1 MRHELTRNPNL
12 RPPKSWRFNQS
23 LPQRLNGSLT
33 PRFASTTPTPPPPP
47 PVEVQS
53 ENVPPPQT
61 ATPAEGEFIPAS
73 LDEVM
78 SSIPPP
84 VYEHL
89 GFLKEMGLDYGWG
102 TTAFVETVL
111 EHVYI
116 YLGTP
121 WWASIGITV
130 LLIRAILFKSFID
143 AADISARR
151 QIIKPLE
158 DPISA
163 RMKAAQGTRDKL
175 AMQDAWKERRVL
187 YKNAGIVGWKT
198 FVPLMQLPLGFGVF
212 RLIRGMASL
221 PVPGFDNGGFLWVY
235 DLTVSDPYYILPLVT
250 SWAYYYAFKVPSL
263 AFH

>member
-1 MRHELTRNPNL
+1 MRHEIARNPII
-12 RPPKSWRFNQS
+12 RPPKPWRLSQS
-23 LPQRLNGSLT
+23 PLQRFSGSSVL
-33 PRFASTTPTPPPPP
+33 RFASTTPTPPPPA
-47 PVEVQS
+47 EVQS
-53 ENVPPPQT
+53 DHVPPPET

-102 TTAFVETVL
+102 TTALVQTVL

-143 AADISARR
+143 ATDMSARR

-158 DPISA
+158 DPINA
-163 RMKAAQGTRDKL
+163 RMKAARATSDKL
-175 AMQDAWKERRVL
+175 AMQDAWKERSVL
-187 YKNAGIVGWKT
+187 FKKAGIVGWKGL
-198 FVPLMQLPLGFGVF
+198 VPLIQIPLGFGVF

-221 PVPGFDNGGFLWVY
+221 PVPGFDNGGFLWIY
-235 DLTVSDPYYILPLVT
+235 DLTVSDPYYLLPLVT
-250 SWAYYYAFKVPSL
+250 SGAYYYAFKVPSL
-263 AFH
+263 AFHQ

>member
-1 MRHELTRNPNL
+1 
-12 RPPKSWRFNQS
+12 
-23 LPQRLNGSLT
+23 
-33 PRFASTTPTPPPPP
+33 
-47 PVEVQS
+47 
-53 ENVPPPQT
+53 
-61 ATPAEGEFIPAS
+61 
-73 LDEVM
+73 M

-158 DPISA
+158 DPINA
-163 RMKAAQGTRDKL
+163 RMKAAQATRDKL
-175 AMQDAWKERRVL
+175 AMQDAWKERSVL
-187 YKNAGIVGWKT
+187 YKNAGIVGWKS
-198 FVPLMQLPLGFGVF
+198 FVPLMQLPFGFGVF
-212 RLIRGMASL
+212 RLVRGMASL

-250 SWAYYYAFKVPSL
+250 SWAYYYSFTVLSL
-263 AFH
+263 AFHK